1 MEQKYVDRAGLYEL
15 LGPRWVEIEVAALEN
30 NLREVKKILR
40 PSTRLLAVVKADA
53 YGAGAVEAARVFCRA
68 GADYLGVTTLAEG
81 LELRRHG
88 LGIPILIMSPLLPE
102 EIPQALYWGLTL
114 AIASRW
120 GAEAL
125 VRAVKETGRSAHIHL
140 EIETGMYRTGLN
152 LEEAKA
158 LMRDTLS
165 CPGVVVEGIYT
176 HLSHAAHGRK
186 AWEQFSLF
194 SRVCQELEEEG
205 FAIPLKHIANSY
217 ACLAYPEMHLNM
229 VRVGTLLYGQYPVG
243 ARRRDLDLQNPW
255 KVKARLLHIRE
266 VPAGTAVGYGGDYVT
281 KRPTRLGLLPLGYA
295 DGLGLTAITRP
306 KSLPDLLRFWAK
318 TFLAYWGWQHR
329 EEAVLVR
336 GRLAPIVGR
345 VGMQLSLVDLGDLPA
360 QEGEEVEI
368 NLGRA
373 FTSARLPR
381 LYLRE
386 GEPYLL
392 RLPTGEWRGLK
403 DNLARDVR

>member
-1 MEQKYVDRAGLYEL
+1 MEQEVSRADLYKL

-30 NLREVKKILR
+30 NLREVKRILR

-81 LELRRHG
+81 VELRQHG
-88 LGIPILIMSPLLPE
+88 LDIPILIMSPLLPE
-102 EIPQALYWGLTL
+102 EIPQALDWRLTL
-114 AIASRW
+114 TITSRW
-120 GAEAL
+120 EAEVL
-125 VRAVKETGRSAHIHL
+125 VRAVKETGQVAHIHF

-158 LMRDTLS
+158 LMGDIFS
-165 CPGVVVEGIYT
+165 CPGIVVEGIYT
-176 HLSHAAHGRK
+176 HLSHAAHRRK
-186 AWEQFSLF
+186 AFEQFSLF
-194 SRVCQELEEEG
+194 SQICKELEGEG
-205 FAIPLKHIANSY
+205 FSIPLKHIANSY

-243 ARRRDLDLQNPW
+243 VKRQELKLRDPW
-255 KVKARLLHIRE
+255 KVKARLVHIKE
-266 VPAGTAVGYGGDYVT
+266 VPVGTAVGYGGDYVT
-281 KRPTRLGLLPLGYA
+281 RRPTRLGILPLGYA

-306 KSLPDLLRFWAK
+306 KSLSDLFRFLAK
-318 TFLAYWGWQHR
+318 TFLAYWGWQHK

-345 VGMQLSLVDLGDLPA
+345 VGMQLSLVDLGDLPV

-368 NLGRA
+368 TLGRPFA
-373 FTSARLPR
+373 SARLPR
-381 LYLRE
+381 LYLQE
-386 GEPYLL
+386 GQPYLL
-392 RLPTGEWRGLK
+392 RLPTGEWQGLK
-403 DNLARDVR
+403 DKLAQDTS